1 MPIKKNRT
9 LDNPVSE
16 YLINLSS
23 SSFFNLVECLLTL
36 ACEQDLW
43 SRDFWKSKRA
53 CEAIELGHCWG
64 GIKLVPSTALSVS
77 VYYMIFMWLLWMC
90 SSAPTPNPKKIKIF
104 SMCVCKCVILL
115 QATSCITTELAY
127 VYELVSLYYILT
139 ILLQSDTIGTDACVC
154 FFFSESCQPFDWF
167 PPPLLL
173 LLVLSLHI
181 TMSFV
186 GNWCSWCQ

>member
-1 MPIKKNRT
+1 M
-9 LDNPVSE
+9 SE
-16 YLINLSS
+16 YLINLSFFFFFS
-23 SSFFNLVECLLTL
+23 LFNLVECLLTL
-36 ACEQDLW
+36 AREQDLW

-77 VYYMIFMWLLWMC
+77 VYYWFFMWLFWMC
-90 SSAPTPNPKKIKIF
+90 SSAPPPQPKKTY
-104 SMCVCKCVILL
+104 SLCVFVRVILL

-127 VYELVSLYYILT
+127 VYELVSLYYILK
-139 ILLQSDTIGTDACVC
+139 ILLQSDTIGIDACVC

-167 PPPLLL
+167 PPSLLL
-173 LLVLSLHI
+173 FLVLSLHI
-181 TMSFV
+181 TLSFV